1 MKILS
6 VKRKKQLNAVM
17 AIFGLAVLAFLII
30 RVFRSGVKSAGEFAR
45 VAGAEFKELFRTN
58 PMVVFLSL
66 VCLGLDFIFG
76 VSDFSMAVLLGTLT
90 TGAGVVT
97 VFNTTYVPKYFFYT
111 AGTQL
116 QGVKIT
122 VQGDGVIFDS
132 DAAGLTHVGTNRL
145 FGQITNGFFFRIA
158 NGFIPNKNVI
168 WEFTNSAA
176 QTPQVFVSSDEQ
188 PVVGAMYLQL
198 LRQAILA
205 NSGINFNDFATLSMP
220 SLSANDTVN
229 VLYSDGTQQQ
239 LNRVDIQ
246 AMLQLTQNV
255 VNTPIY
261 LIDNFAGR
269 IKLVNVI
276 AGAAQTAYVQRW
288 VPVIGGGMVNQ
299 SVVNP

>member
-58 PMVVFLSL
+58 YMVVFLSL

-205 NSGINFNDFATLSMP
+205 NSGINFKDFATLSMP

-276 AGAAQTAYVQRW
+276 TGAAQTAYVQRW